1 MVDFQ
6 ALWGYGFHRSG
17 HRPPQRRLKP
27 QRQQTED
34 VTCSAPLF
42 VPKRPQFVSTRSVL
56 NLIFFHHKAGFFRHR
71 LDLIAYVHSAG
82 PRVGGLSFFGYSV
95 SGHHQATTRPPPN
108 HCGMCIYT
116 KLGASRRFFGKPWVQ
131 FWGEREPSSTHLR
144 GACGGEGRS
153 RPIFVGRPPSAHS
166 RAVFIS
172 SCLTEK
178 CSVLGHAFWAQ
189 GPANF
194 SYRTWI

>member
-1 MVDFQ
+1 MGWWFWCGFNGLFRLFGVF
-6 ALWGYGFHRSG
+6 LGGGIFGGFPGSRGYGFHTSG

-131 FWGEREPSSTHLR
+131 FLGEREPSSTHLR
-144 GACGGEGRS
+144 GGMRWGGAQPTYFR
-153 RPIFVGRPPSAHS
+153 
-166 RAVFIS
+166 
-172 SCLTEK
+172 
-178 CSVLGHAFWAQ
+178 WAT
-189 GPANF
+189 P
-194 SYRTWI
+194 